1 METWIYR
8 LNFNQLIQG
17 QELVIHLGSL
27 DMDYNILKIFKYTY
41 SSQWKRKKALYGVLY
56 LTLWMI
62 LSGCS
67 SATSGEDPASAE
79 YWLKSQLVE
88 TVTSISKIPTKIEYY
103 GAPYNLLKGEK
114 NQPPHS

>member
-1 METWIYR
+1 
-8 LNFNQLIQG
+8 
-17 QELVIHLGSL
+17 
-27 DMDYNILKIFKYTY
+27 MDYNILKIFKYIY

-88 TVTSISKIPTKIEYY
+88 TVTSISKIPTKIPSNCWYLMILHDPTQDNKKPATLVNVRVLMLCETV
-103 GAPYNLLKGEK
+103 
-114 NQPPHS
+114 